1 MIDKQVFDENFFILM
16 KNIFGMISEKHMM
29 GSHTY
34 GIEYSQHFDNLKA
47 VSLEVGHRVMFDFI
61 SRYTSKTQLQSISE
75 HLQSILLFTESH
87 ITYCTLNRK
96 TTILVDFIKKH
107 YLADNLESFWKI
119 MFEA

>member
-1 MIDKQVFDENFFILM
+1 MFDENFFILM
-16 KNIFGMISEKHMM
+16 KNIFSMIAEKHMM

-34 GIEYSQHFDNLKA
+34 GVDYSQYFDQLKS
-47 VSLEVGHRVMFDFI
+47 VSLEVGHRVLFDFI
-61 SRYTSKTQLQSISE
+61 SRFTSKAQLPSISE

-87 ITYCTLNRK
+87 ITYCSLNRK
-96 TTILVDFIKKH
+96 TTILVDFIKRH